1 MMEEFLIIIRCYICQ
16 LCDSDCVLQPQA
28 SMGQFPAGQPPMYN
42 PQYQQQPGNTVN
54 V

>member
-1 MMEEFLIIIRCYICQ
+1 MLYMSVVWFWL
-16 LCDSDCVLQPQA
+16 SCVLQPQA

-42 PQYQQQPGNTVN
+42 PQYQQQPGITVN